1 MRSAW
6 ALVALLVVSLFAAP
20 ADAQPARP
28 AGARTQVDEIRKEPR
43 YAFCKKPK
51 RPLFVRQ
58 RDLCSLAEG
67 TSDCEG
73 FAKACGDPSADRPDD
88 SKASIPEFLA
98 ALARGL
104 VWLLLAAVVLAI
116 AYPLVRALMAARRDR
131 QLADRP
137 PEPNV
142 ALAVTRKPAPEP
154 ERITDAEAALREAD
168 EHARRGDLARA
179 LGLYLAASLAALD
192 RRGAIRLARHR
203 TNGEYV
209 RSCSDAAARTPLR
222 EIVRE
227 VDRVEF
233 GRLAPTG
240 EGVARVASRA
250 SALVRPLLLALLV
263 LVVGCGGRG
272 PGAVDD
278 PAGDEL
284 PMEVLRRSGYAV
296 SYLRTSLAALPMP
309 AEGAAAPIVIVDV
322 ANVPLEEEASAHLVR
337 WVEGGGVLILAG
349 PPSSWPSELH
359 AVGTH
364 AATRSLHVL
373 ADGAA
378 AKDARVATTQA
389 LQWSGSDAIARL
401 GDHVYAARKD
411 VGQGAIIGLAGD
423 DLLTNIGAASPAN
436 AEALV
441 AIVDVAARDRSRA
454 DAMRGAL
461 SSPQVY
467 EIHVARGH
475 DGVPPPSNPFSALV
489 QAGLGKGAWH
499 ALAAAVVLFLAYGI
513 RHASARPGVAPAR
526 RAFAEHVEATGAFYG
541 RARALGHALAA
552 YGKFAELRVRERVP
566 RGGDPVA
573 FLAARAQVPHAEAAR
588 VWKRATEASAADP
601 TRGDELATI
610 RDLRALLVKALETQ

>member
-1 MRSAW
+1 MRRAW
-6 ALVALLVVSLFAAP
+6 ALVALLVVSLFAAR
-20 ADAQPARP
+20 ADAQPARA
-28 AGARTQVDEIRKEPR
+28 AGSRTQVDEIRKEPR

-51 RPLFVRQ
+51 RPMFVRQ

-88 SKASIPEFLA
+88 AKTSIPEFLA
-98 ALARGL
+98 TLARGL

-116 AYPLVRALMAARRDR
+116 AYPLVSALMRARRDR

-142 ALAVTRKPAPEP
+142 ALAVARKPAAEP

-168 EHARRGDLARA
+168 DHARRGDLAGA

-209 RSCSDAAARTPLR
+209 RSCSDAAAQTPLR

-233 GRLAPTG
+233 GKLAPTG

-272 PGAVDD
+272 PGAADD

-284 PMEVLRRSGYAV
+284 PMEILRRSGYAV

-309 AEGAAAPIVIVDV
+309 AEGATAPIVIVDL
-322 ANVPLEEEASAHLVR
+322 ASVPLEEEASAHLVR

-373 ADGAA
+373 ADDGAA
-378 AKDARVATTQA
+378 AEDGRVATTQA
-389 LQWSGSDAIARL
+389 LQWSGSDAIAKL
-401 GDHVYAARKD
+401 GESVYAARRD

-441 AIVDVAARDRSRA
+441 AIVDVAARDRTRA
-454 DAMRGAL
+454 DVMRGAT
-461 SSPQVY
+461 SNAQVY

-513 RHASARPGVAPAR
+513 RHASARPGAAPAR

-541 RARALGHALAA
+541 RARAVAHALAA

-588 VWKRATEASAADP
+588 VWKRATEANAADP
-601 TRGDELATI
+601 ARGDELATI
-610 RDLRALLVKALETQ
+610 RDLRALLVKALEQ